1 MDIFLIKAFV
11 DELAYRLPG
20 SRISKAF
27 QLSPDDLLLR
37 LWSGRAR
44 QLLLSIHPTG
54 QRLLLN
60 RDRFEA
66 PPRPPRFAALL
77 RARLRGARLQSVA
90 VQPYER
96 VVTITWQQAGEDVPS
111 LRLIHELQ
119 GSQANVLLVDA
130 QGIIVD
136 ALKHQP
142 GATEES
148 RSILP
153 GMPYASRSV
162 PSHRVLLSDL
172 AADHLVQL
180 REKNEWTAAGL
191 NRLMVGLS
199 PLLAAELLHCYPD
212 DPEACWKQLDA
223 LRRDYDNATL
233 PLFDCTAPDGRR
245 QACVLPLSHAGYVAC
260 PLADAE
266 AAMLAMSEPVLV
278 STALEE
284 ERVGLHRRLRR
295 QLQRLG
301 RKAASLTRD
310 REKLQSYE
318 PYQRFGTLLLTQRLP
333 RGSKSATVT
342 DYYSASQ
349 ETVEIPLDPR
359 LSAQDN
365 AQAYFK
371 KHRKTKTGLGKI
383 ESLLQE
389 CMAEEQYLN
398 GLVHQVDTAED
409 WHTLR
414 AIESE
419 LGDSGRKDTGR
430 RRDSI
435 RPRTP
440 AALPYR
446 EFSLPG
452 GFTLYSGK
460 SNRGN
465 DALVRQLANPDD
477 LWFHAHGHAGAHVL
491 LKAPGHPQVPD
502 EILRAAAALAA
513 FYSKGKDAAGVEVI
527 YAAARH
533 VRKFAGARP
542 GQVRVKSFRTLE
554 VAPAL
559 PEVHEAGELQ
569 EAKP

>member
-1 MDIFLIKAFV
+1 MDIFLLKAFV

-44 QLLLSIHPTG
+44 QLLLSVHPTG
-54 QRLLLN
+54 QRLVLN
-60 RDRFEA
+60 SDRFEA

-96 VVTITWQQAGEDVPS
+96 VVTITWQQAGEDASS

-119 GSQANVLLVDA
+119 GAQANVLLVDG
-130 QGIIVD
+130 QGVIVD

-142 GATEES
+142 AATEQS

-153 GMPYASRSV
+153 GMPYAPRSV

-172 AADHLVQL
+172 AVDHLIQL
-180 REKNEWTAAGL
+180 QEKNEWTAAGL

-199 PLLAAELLHCYPD
+199 PLLAAELLHRYPD
-212 DPEACWKQLDA
+212 DPEACWKQLNA
-223 LRRDYDNATL
+223 LRQDYDNATL

-245 QACVLPLSHAGYVAC
+245 QVSVLPLSYAGYVAC

-284 ERVGLHRRLRR
+284 VRVGLQRKLRR
-295 QLQRLG
+295 QLQKLG

-333 RGSKSATVT
+333 RGTKSATVT

-349 ETVEIPLDPR
+349 ETIEIPLDPR

-383 ESLLQE
+383 QSLLQE
-389 CMAEEQYLN
+389 CTAEEQYFN

-419 LGDSGRKDTGR
+419 LGDSGRKDAGR
-430 RRDSI
+430 TRASI

-460 SNRGN
+460 SNHGN

-569 EAKP
+569 GAKP